1 MKYSTNEF
9 ELLAIV
15 WAVEHFR
22 NYIYGTKFEVVSDH
36 KALEAALKSNHGNK
50 TYSSRLT
57 RWIDRLLP
65 FDMEVIHQPGRTLGL
80 ADYLSRDPNE

>member
-1 MKYSTNEF
+1 MKYSTNEL

-36 KALEAALKSNHGNK
+36 KALETAVKK
-50 TYSSRLT
+50 TTEIKRF
-57 RWIDRLLP
+57 P
-65 FDMEVIHQPGRTLGL
+65 
-80 ADYLSRDPNE
+80 ADSLDG